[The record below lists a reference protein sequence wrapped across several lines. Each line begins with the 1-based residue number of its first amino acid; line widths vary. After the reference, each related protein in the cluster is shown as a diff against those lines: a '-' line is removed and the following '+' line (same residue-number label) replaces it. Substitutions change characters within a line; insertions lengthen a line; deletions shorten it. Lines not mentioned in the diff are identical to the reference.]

1 MLMTQSA
8 QLNDIHI
15 DRVHAGAIRRE
26 IGERLCMALD
36 AERAPLP
43 ARLRSL
49 MQRLAA
55 EDRNQDRG
63 DLHQGDLHQGDLH
76 QGDLH

>member
-8 QLNDIHI
+8 LLNDIHI
-15 DRVHAGAIRRE
+15 DRVHAAAIRRE
-26 IGERLCMALD
+26 VGERLCIALD
-36 AERAPLP
+36 AESAPLP

-55 EDRNQDRG
+55 EDRDQGRG
-63 DLHQGDLHQGDLH
+63 DLH
-76 QGDLH
+76 